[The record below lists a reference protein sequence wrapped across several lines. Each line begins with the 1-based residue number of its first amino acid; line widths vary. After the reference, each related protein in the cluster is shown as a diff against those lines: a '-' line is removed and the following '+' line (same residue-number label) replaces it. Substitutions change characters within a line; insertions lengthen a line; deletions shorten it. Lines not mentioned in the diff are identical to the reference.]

1 MSADIEFSMG
11 LDTSEAMRMA
21 DAAFNRI
28 TAMQARMNQFT
39 GFQSVDAGKFNA
51 LSLSQGGSQAGSDL
65 YVKQKLKL
73 QYQSAIGSLSEA
85 LVEGAEE
92 EAKKIA
98 EAAASIKGALSAM
111 SARTPDPFADILKK
125 LNNEKSVALYGSLAT
140 KKYDRVNYANAS
152 ESELNDIASATNAKP
167 TWRMDGDLNS
177 TAYDRLNIL
186 DATEFD
192 DILNKING
200 EKSIRKDGNLFED
213 LATKK
218 YDADNKDEI
227 KQSEITDEAKA
238 QSREYNAHYIK
249 LSKVHKLLLSIL
261 ATWQAIKRAVG
272 FGVERAGQL
281 NEEKGTFSID
291 AVQAYR
297 ANQDKHYAMIVRG
310 EENLGAAA
318 PIKASDISAMAKT
331 MQDMRLKAM
340 SGEGIGNEQYVIS
353 MQRLFDTFGVGI
365 SAKDLLSNGN
375 KSTLDITEEML
386 RLLENKILPSINKM
400 SGVDKDL
407 AINDVLRVFG
417 DSLADGVMSNLNKRA
432 IHGGTETAVDM
443 LLRAGGNAVSP
454 VDLTTIT
461 SGLSSSASQL
471 KRAFEELKNVMLD
484 MFYPALDKTLGKLTD
499 FSEWLAD
506 KFHLGKTD
514 KEGLVT
520 VAAMESRFL
529 GFGAGDKLTKAKTR
543 VDKRDYSA
551 PYEERYFSYFSSEL
565 LKKDEERTQN
575 WLDSVGR
582 GFHGLYVANAH
593 RGGTADEKLNALLY
607 NLPVAKTKD
616 FGNALENLR
625 GSYILQKLAKR
636 FMEGSLSDNQFDL
649 SYEGDIGLGNLG
661 AKLKKYEVPKGM
673 KTYEDF
679 VRFIYS
685 TRELAQAYGSLFQE
699 GGGLALT
706 DEDLIAGPAS
716 YLKKGMTPSTYYDFL
731 KTFFG
736 GTGKKEWGDMIRS
749 VSPAWEDKN
758 RNGVMDWGE
767 VFIRIN
773 YNNPD
778 GTIGH
783 TDVSR
788 SLNNELR

>member
-28 TAMQARMNQFT
+28 TAMQQRMNQFT

-125 LNNEKSVALYGSLAT
+125 LNNEKSGGYFGSLAT

-152 ESELNDIASATNAKP
+152 ESELNEIANEINARQ
-167 TWRMDGDLNS
+167 TWRTDGDLSS
-177 TAYDRLNIL
+177 TAYDREN
-186 DATEFD
+186 TEEIKQSD
-192 DILNKING
+192 NKNPSKVPKMLLAIQSAW
-200 EKSIRKDGNLFED
+200 KSIKEKIYG
-213 LATKK
+213 
-218 YDADNKDEI
+218 ADNKDEI
-227 KQSEITDEAKA
+227 KQSEITDETKA

-261 ATWQAIKRAVG
+261 ATWQAIRKAVG

-417 DSLADGVMSNLNKRA
+417 DSLADGVMANLNKRA

-484 MFYPALDKTLGKLTD
+484 MFSPALDKTLGKLTD
-499 FSEWLAD
+499 FAEWLAD

-514 KEGLVT
+514 KEGLAT

-529 GFGAGDKLTKAKTR
+529 GFGIGDKLTKAKTR
-543 VDKRDYSA
+543 VDKREY
-551 PYEERYFSYFSSEL
+551 SYFSSEL

-661 AKLKKYEVPKGM
+661 AKLKQYKIPKGM

-679 VRFIYS
+679 VKFIYS
-685 TRELAQAYGSLFQE
+685 TPELAQAYGSLFQD
-699 GGGLALT
+699 GGRLALT

-731 KTFFG
+731 KTFFE

-749 VSPAWEDKN
+749 ASPVWEDKN